1 MKGYVKDKSIVLTDT
16 LPDNLQDGDEVEF
29 TIIQVKKKQY
39 PFPTF
44 DLGIKNE
51 YLSRE
56 RIYESDSNLS

>member
-1 MKGYVKDKSIVLTDT
+1 MKGYVKNKSIILTDS
-16 LPDNLQDGDEVEF
+16 LSDNLQDGDEIEF
-29 TIIQVKKKQY
+29 TIIDVKKNPY

-56 RIYESDSNLS
+56 RIYESDSNFS